1 MLNCSFFYFFYFR
14 FVKDRRPSISPNFNF
29 LGQLYEYDRT
39 LQLQEKIPESKS
51 VDIVP
56 PTTDKHQP
64 TDKISSL
71 NGIKSDSSSTEGS
84 TSLTTN
90 DSITETDDQNDEN
103 SGPIFLKFA
112 TKNTKSPCSSPLT
125 NCHQLDPTTNT
136 NGNTSGTATNNHVLL
151 EASPKPVGL
160 ANQPMRGQRK
170 QFVFPFSSMPPQ
182 QQQQQQPTNDENV
195 CTTPSPTT
203 NNNSN
208 SQLLSIAKSPQT
220 AALPSPSQAFS
231 KFNLN
236 SPTVSVKSIV
246 SLSSLSS
253 VSYNKNK
260 SDLHDTHH
268 HQQQQIHK
276 QQHLPKSFSVN
287 FTSNQ
292 LESSSKQGSL
302 KNKRPSGESRSRDSV
317 IGLLLVEGFY

>member
-1 MLNCSFFYFFYFR
+1 M
-14 FVKDRRPSISPNFNF
+14 KDRRPSISPNFNF

-39 LQLQEKIPESKS
+39 LQLQEKIPESNS
-51 VDIVP
+51 VDIVS

-64 TDKISSL
+64 TDYKITSL
-71 NGIKSDSSSTEGS
+71 NGIKSDSNSTEEA
-84 TSLTTN
+84 TSLITN
-90 DSITETDDQNDEN
+90 DSITKTDYQNDEN

-112 TKNTKSPCSSPLT
+112 KKNTKSPCSTPLS
-125 NCHQLDPTTNT
+125 NCHQLDPFTNS
-136 NGNTSGTATNNHVLL
+136 NGNTSGTVTNNHVLL
-151 EASPKPVGL
+151 ETSPKPIGL
-160 ANQPMRGQRK
+160 SNQPMRGQRK
-170 QFVFPFSSMPPQ
+170 QFVFPFSSMSP
-182 QQQQQQPTNDENV
+182 QQPTNDENV
-195 CTTPSPTT
+195 YTTPSPVT
-203 NNNSN
+203 NNDNNN

-236 SPTVSVKSIV
+236 SPTVSAKSIV

-253 VSYNKNK
+253 VSYNNKNN
-260 SDLHDTHH
+260 SDLHDTQ

-292 LESSSKQGSL
+292 LESSSKQGLL
-302 KNKRPSGESRSRDSV
+302 KNQRPLGKSRSKTPLSLTYTR
-317 IGLLLVEGFY
+317 L